1 MGDELDRIYNELTSK
16 QGKAKVEPKAEPKAE
31 EKETFFEFQMDL
43 KGNFTWVQLEA
54 AALIGYTKEEIEDIS
69 LWDVLSNREHERI
82 SQKLDVRRK
91 GGDVEPY
98 ETVLMT
104 KEGKELKIKVQTAP
118 ILKKGKV
125 VGIRGRIR
133 PI

>member
-1 MGDELDRIYNELTSK
+1 MGDEFDRIYNELTSK

-31 EKETFFEFQMDL
+31 EKETLFEFQMDL

-69 LWDVLSNREHERI
+69 LWDVLSNKEHERI
-82 SQKLDVRRK
+82 AQKLDIRRK

-104 KEGKELKIKVQTAP
+104 KDGKELRIKVQTSP
-118 ILKKGKV
+118 ILKNGKV

>member
-1 MGDELDRIYNELTSK
+1 MGDEFDRIYDELTGK
-16 QGKAKVEPKAEPKAE
+16 QGKPKVEAKPEEEEP
-31 EKETFFEFQMDL
+31 TFEFQMDL
-43 KGNFTWVQLEA
+43 KGNFSWVQPET
-54 AALIGYTKEEIEDIS
+54 AALIGYAKEELEDIS
-69 LWDVLSNREHERI
+69 LWDVLAPKEHARI
-82 SQKLDVRRK
+82 TEKLDIRRK

-98 ETVLMT
+98 ETVVVT
-104 KEGKELKIKVQTAP
+104 KEGKELRIKVQTAP